1 MRSDDRRK
9 HKLSGFILCGLW
21 ISIPQFLTI
30 QPTVEICQYGQKWWT
45 YLSDIII
52 PTAIILMW
60 LKSKDISIAVI
71 VFFGREILYQNVFNI
86 KTTYQLVLLV
96 YCTLLDLRK
105 DLLRTALATDSGFL

>member
-21 ISIPQFLTI
+21 ISIPQFMTI
-30 QPTVEICQYGQKWWT
+30 HPTVEICQYGQKWWT

-86 KTTYQLVLLV
+86 KTKSASVTCILYFAGLEEGSIE
-96 YCTLLDLRK
+96 
-105 DLLRTALATDSGFL
+105 DSL